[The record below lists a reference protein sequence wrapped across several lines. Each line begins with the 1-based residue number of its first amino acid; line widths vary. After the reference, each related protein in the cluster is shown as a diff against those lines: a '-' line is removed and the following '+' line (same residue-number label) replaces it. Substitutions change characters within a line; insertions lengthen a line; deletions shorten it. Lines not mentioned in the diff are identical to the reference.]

1 MIRKATESDLVR
13 IAEISV
19 FVKRI
24 NYRQIFCDDDFSFN
38 KLTVVDII
46 KTQRECL
53 NDLWVYESDSIVKA
67 YIHICDSEIKELYT
81 DHFFQGEGIGSELIR
96 YAVTQESANYLWVL
110 EKNTRAISFYE
121 KNGFKMSD
129 ERCQWNDTGQYI
141 VMLRY
146 AEDLAAYDAT

>member
-38 KLTVVDII
+38 KLTVVDTIN
-46 KTQRECL
+46 TQRDFL
-53 NDLWVYESDSIVKA
+53 DDLWVYESDSIVKA
-67 YIHICDSEIKELYT
+67 YIHICDSEIKELYV
-81 DHFFQGEGIGSELIR
+81 DHFFQGEGIGAELIY

-129 ERCQWNDTGQYI
+129 DRRQWNDTGQYI
-141 VMLRY
+141 VKMMR
-146 AEDLAAYDAT
+146 